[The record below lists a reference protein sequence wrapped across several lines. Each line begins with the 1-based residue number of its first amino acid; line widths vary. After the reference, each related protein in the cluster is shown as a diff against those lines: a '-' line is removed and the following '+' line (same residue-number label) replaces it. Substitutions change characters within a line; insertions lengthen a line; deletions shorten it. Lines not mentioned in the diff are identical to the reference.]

1 MITIFTPYIQTG
13 WNNLRRI
20 CFWGKKKCLISVFCV
35 VFTDMLKRRRLSAAK
50 HECPMCG
57 KFFHYP
63 SALTIHMRTHTGEKP
78 FVCNV
83 CDKRFNAKHHLQS
96 HSLTHVNFQD
106 LWFTVV
112 CRFKVVLSVMLNKI
126 TYKYLLMISKFSTRY
141 NVILE
146 KYYVYKKMDL
156 TKIEKRL
163 TCLFSYILK
172 DFDSVYK
179 T

>member
-1 MITIFTPYIQTG
+1 
-13 WNNLRRI
+13 
-20 CFWGKKKCLISVFCV
+20 
-35 VFTDMLKRRRLSAAK
+35 
-50 HECPMCG
+50 
-57 KFFHYP
+57 
-63 SALTIHMRTHTGEKP
+63 
-78 FVCNV
+78 
-83 CDKRFNAKHHLQS
+83 
-96 HSLTHVNFQD
+96 
-106 LWFTVV
+106 
-112 CRFKVVLSVMLNKI
+112 MLNKI

-146 KYYVYKKMDL
+146 KDYVYKKMDL